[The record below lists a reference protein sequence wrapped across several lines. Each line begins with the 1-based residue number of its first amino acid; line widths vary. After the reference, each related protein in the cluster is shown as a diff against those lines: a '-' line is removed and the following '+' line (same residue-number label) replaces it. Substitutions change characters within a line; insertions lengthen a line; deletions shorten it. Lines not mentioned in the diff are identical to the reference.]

1 MRKAVRAPSITKKG
15 IRPARVSTPMP
26 VMPRK
31 QPMPMPPAPEG
42 MPAAMKKGGAAKK
55 MKKGGKAC

>member
-15 IRPARVSTPMP
+15 VRPARVSTPMP
-26 VMPRK
+26 MMPA
-31 QPMPMPPAPEG
+31 MPASMPPAP
-42 MPAAMKKGGAAKK
+42 MKKGGAAKK